1 MNKTILLVED
11 NPNDEKLT
19 LMAFEKNSFH
29 CDVVVARDGAEA
41 LDYLYGTGKYQ
52 GRDLSHIP
60 AVILLD
66 LKLPKLDGLEVL
78 KQMRSHWRTKLIPV
92 VMLTSSREE
101 EDLVQGYTHGANSYI
116 HKPIDF
122 NKFMETAR
130 QLGLYW
136 LFVNES
142 PPASREE

>member
-19 LMAFEKNSFH
+19 LMAFEKNNFH

-41 LDYLYGTGKYQ
+41 LDFLYGKGKYQ
-52 GRDLSHIP
+52 GRDLSLIP
-60 AVILLD
+60 AVVLLD

-78 KQMRSHWRTKLIPV
+78 KQMRAHWRTKLIPV

-116 HKPIDF
+116 HKPISFD
-122 NKFMETAR
+122 KFIETAKN
-130 QLGLYW
+130 LGLYW
-136 LFVNES
+136 LFLNES
-142 PPASREE
+142 PPAPKEG